1 MARRILL
8 LALIAVTGATNLLAQ
23 KPPPPT
29 AQPQPRPQPAAPG
42 GKASGKVFRPANA
55 APTSAPAPQ
64 PAGPAAGPAA
74 PVTPQS
80 AHPAGTASAYTAGL
94 ALATYAGTT
103 SDAALDYG
111 ARFGRLLDSA
121 IVTLVDIFRN
131 ASGQPMDG
139 ASNPTDLSQRE
150 RDRWAR
156 CRNVYWDLTTY
167 ASAVGTL
174 RRILPG
180 NLALQQAVAGLDS
193 AFAASQAT
201 VECDNVASMIA
212 APDRWTPWSNQYQAA
227 AQHFYRD
234 FYAQVREVHERDRAF
249 VNALNAA
256 LPPGR
261 ARIPVPPGLQRNPP
275 YAGMAPGD

>member
-1 MARRILL
+1 MARRFLL
-8 LALIAVTGATNLLAQ
+8 IALIAVTGTTQLSAQ

-29 AQPQPRPQPAAPG
+29 AQPQAAAPS
-42 GKASGKVFRPANA
+42 GKASGKVFHPANA
-55 APTSAPAPQ
+55 APRPAPATQPSAPAAQ
-64 PAGPAAGPAA
+64 PAPQ
-74 PVTPQS
+74 VTPQS
-80 AHPAGTASAYTAGL
+80 ARPAGTASVYTAGL
-94 ALATYAGTT
+94 ALAPYAGTT
-103 SDAALDYG
+103 SEAALEYG
-111 ARFGRLLDSA
+111 ARFGRLLDSV
-121 IVTLVDIFRN
+121 IVTLVDVFRN
-131 ASGQPMDG
+131 TSGQAMEG

-156 CRNVYWDLTTY
+156 CRNVYWDLTSF

-180 NLALQQAVAGLDS
+180 NPALQQAAAGLDS

-201 VECDNVASMIA
+201 AECDNVASMIA
-212 APDRWTPWSNQYQAA
+212 APDRWTPWRDQYQSA

-249 VNALNAA
+249 VNALNAV

>member
-8 LALIAVTGATNLLAQ
+8 LALIAVAGTAQLFAQ

-29 AQPQPRPQPAAPG
+29 VQPQPRPQTAAPG
-42 GKASGKVFRPANA
+42 GKASGKVFRPASA
-55 APTSAPAPQ
+55 APSSAPAVQ
-64 PAGPAAGPAA
+64 PAAE
-74 PVTPQS
+74 VTPQ
-80 AHPAGTASAYTAGL
+80 AARPIATASAYTSGL
-94 ALATYAGTT
+94 ALAPYAGTT

-121 IVTLVDIFRN
+121 IVTLVDVFRN
-131 ASGQPMDG
+131 TSGQPMEG

-156 CRNVYWDLTTY
+156 CRNVYWDLTTF

-174 RRILPG
+174 RRVLPG
-180 NLALQQAVAGLDS
+180 NPALQQALAGLDS

-201 VECDNVASMIA
+201 SECDNVASMIA
-212 APDRWTPWSNQYQAA
+212 APDRWTPWRDQYQAA

-234 FYAQVREVHERDRAF
+234 FYTQVREVHERDRAF
-249 VNALNAA
+249 VNALNGV